1 MKKELTEMRSVRI
14 HFTKEEKE
22 KLSSELAES
31 CKTKQEAE
39 AEKKSVVSQ
48 LKAKIDA
55 QDSRISYLSNCI
67 STGYSFRNVECVVK
81 KDHNKGMKEYYHD
94 GVLVDSIPMTQ
105 EDSQLSIAE

>member
-14 HFTKEEKE
+14 HFSKEEKE
-22 KLSSELAES
+22 KMSTELAES

-81 KDHNKGMKEYYHD
+81 KDLEKGVKEYYHD
-94 GVLVDSIPMTQ
+94 GTLVDSIPLTQ
-105 EDSQLSIAE
+105 EDMQLSIAE